1 MGRLLDRAAAL
12 AVPLATLCAALP
24 ALAAECC
31 PPDLVA
37 AAKKEGKVVLY
48 SGLILESE
56 QIAAE
61 AFNKRF
67 PDIKVDIVRAP
78 GGRLFTRIQTEA
90 AGNQLGADVID
101 MTDRGLAR
109 ALEPLMA
116 DYAPPNAA
124 DYDRGGMVSPKFW
137 PRAVQVYALA
147 YNPALISDP
156 PKSWMDLLKPEY
168 KGKIGKVVAGAG
180 GTSWGENFY
189 QRKAFGLDYWKKS
202 AAQNPR
208 LFESNGPL
216 ATAVVRGEVSVATL
230 LVNAALPMHR
240 DGAPIAIVYPT
251 DGVILNPE
259 SAGVTKSAPH
269 PNAAKLFMNWTL
281 SPEGQN
287 VMVKKMGFLSLL
299 KGIEPPEGMAADL
312 KTVVAGADE
321 DYESKRDAWI
331 AEWNDIF
338 NYH

>member
-1 MGRLLDRAAAL
+1 MRRQWGCTAAITVVAAAL
-12 AVPLATLCAALP
+12 GLGEAAR
-24 ALAAECC
+24 AAECC
-31 PPDLVA
+31 PKELVDA
-37 AAKKEGKVVLY
+37 ARKEGKVVLY

-56 QIAAE
+56 QIAAQ
-61 AFNKRF
+61 AFNRRF

-78 GGRLFTRIQTEA
+78 GGRLFSRIQTEA

-109 ALEPLMA
+109 QLEPIMA

-124 DYDRGGMVSPKFW
+124 DYDRGYMVSPKFW
-137 PRAVQVYALA
+137 PRAVQVYAMA
-147 YNPALISDP
+147 YNPALMSNP
-156 PKSWMDLLKPEY
+156 PRTWMDLLKPEY
-168 KGKIGKVVAGAG
+168 DGKVGRVVAGAG

-189 QRKAFGLDYWKKS
+189 QRKVFGLDYWKKS
-202 AAQNPR
+202 AAQHPR

-230 LVNAALPMHR
+230 LVNAALPMQR
-240 DGAPIAIVYPT
+240 DGAPIQIVYPT
-251 DGVILNPE
+251 DGIPLNPE
-259 SAGVTKSAPH
+259 SAGVTKAAPH
-269 PNAAKLFMNWTL
+269 PNAARLFMNW
-281 SPEGQN
+281 SMSEEGQT

-299 KGIEPPEGMAADL
+299 KGIEKPEGMSADL
-312 KTVVAGADE
+312 KTWMATDE
-321 DYESKRDAWI
+321 DYETKRDAWI